1 MNILTEKD
9 IKLLAALLLLD
20 GLWITFGIG
29 NPFMRM
35 VEDIQGEKISPNVMG
50 LIGAYVSLFF
60 IAKIFLPRVQSGSEA
75 FLLGALVYAVYD
87 FTNLALFKKYDLKIA
102 AMDILWGGTLFY
114 LLSKI

>member
-1 MNILTEKD
+1 MITEKD
-9 IKLLAALLLLD
+9 IKLLVALLLLD

-35 VEDIQGEKISPNVMG
+35 VEDIQGEKVSPNFTG
-50 LIGAYVSLFF
+50 LVGAYVSLFL
-60 IAKIFLPRVQSGSEA
+60 IAKIFLPRVQNGKEA

-102 AMDILWGGTLFY
+102 IMDILWGGTLFY